1 MPGVAKREARLP
13 SVLARLRTSHEHLG
27 KGLTL
32 GP

>member
-13 SVLARLRTSHEHLG
+13 SALTHLRTSHERLG